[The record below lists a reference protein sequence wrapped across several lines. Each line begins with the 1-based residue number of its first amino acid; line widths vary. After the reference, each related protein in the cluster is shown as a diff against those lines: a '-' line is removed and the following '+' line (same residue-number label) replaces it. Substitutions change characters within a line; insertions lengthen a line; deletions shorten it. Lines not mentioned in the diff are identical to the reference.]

1 MRVLHVNTAARTGGA
16 AQVAHALFEAQRAR
30 GAAADFFSGRP
41 EAGTDEAG
49 PEGAGTEDAAVMSPL
64 RFRANVLAYRAASV
78 EAPFERARWARL
90 LPPRLDACD
99 VVHLHNAHGYY
110 LPDAALAALLDR
122 PCVWTLHD
130 LWLATGRCAAPQGC
144 TRWETGCA
152 PCPHPG
158 HSPAS
163 RFDRSGPE
171 QARRR
176 VLMRAGRT
184 VFAVPSRWLADRMIG
199 AGLPGDRL
207 HVVPNPLLAAA
218 PAFDAAA
225 RRAAR
230 ERSGWPV
237 DRCVALVA
245 AGALADPNKNVAT
258 VLAAM
263 AGVARPERWCLV
275 LLGRP
280 DRAMRRRIEALP
292 VRTVLVEQG
301 LDRAA
306 LAEAYLAADL
316 FLNPSRG
323 ESFGMTN
330 LEALA
335 HGCRLLCSDLP
346 VFREVA
352 GEAATY
358 LPPDVPASWTAALD
372 AARDAALAQEPAAP
386 DMALA
391 ADLRRRHALDTIV
404 DAYQAL
410 YGLARD

>member
-30 GAAADFFSGRP
+30 GTAADFFSGRP
-41 EAGTDEAG
+41 ERGA
-49 PEGAGTEDAAVMSPL
+49 EGAAAEGPAVMSPL
-64 RFRANVLAYRAASV
+64 RFRANVLAHRAASV

-90 LPPRLDACD
+90 LPPRLAQCD

-110 LPDAALAALLDR
+110 LPDAALRTLLDR

-158 HSPAS
+158 RYPA
-163 RFDRSGPE
+163 RYPGGWLDRSGPE

-176 VLMRAGRT
+176 ALMQTGRT
-184 VFAVPSRWLADRMIG
+184 VFAVPSRWLADRMIA
-199 AGLPGDRL
+199 AGLPADRL
-207 HVVPNPLLAAA
+207 HVVPNPLLGAA
-218 PAFDAAA
+218 PVFDAAA

-258 VLAAM
+258 VVAAM
-263 AGVARPERWCLV
+263 ARVAPPERWCLV

-280 DRAMRRRIEALP
+280 DQAMRRRIASLP

-358 LPPDVPASWTAALD
+358 LPPDAPAAWTAALD
-372 AARDAALAQEPAAP
+372 AALDAALAQEPSAP

-391 ADLRRRHALDTIV
+391 ADLRRRYALDTIV
-404 DAYQAL
+404 DAYAAL
-410 YGLARD
+410 YGLAGG

>member
-16 AQVAHALFEAQRAR
+16 AQVAHALFAAQQAR
-30 GAAADFFSGRP
+30 GEAAAFLSGRP
-41 EAGTDEAG
+41 EAGT
-49 PEGAGTEDAAVMSPL
+49 EGAGTEGAAVMSPL
-64 RFRANVLAYRAASV
+64 RFRANVLAHRLASV
-78 EAPFERARWARL
+78 EAPFERGRWARL
-90 LPPRLDACD
+90 LGARLDACD

-152 PCPHPG
+152 PCPHRDRY
-158 HSPAS
+158 PAS
-163 RFDRSGPE
+163 LIDRSGPE

-176 VLMRAGRT
+176 ALMLAGRT
-184 VFAVPSRWLADRMIG
+184 VFAVPSRWLADRMIA
-199 AGLPGDRL
+199 AGLPADRL
-207 HVVPNPLLAAA
+207 HVVPNPLLGAAA
-218 PAFDAAA
+218 DFDAAA

-230 ERSGWPV
+230 DRSGWPA

-245 AGALADPNKNVAT
+245 AGGLADPNKNVAT

-263 AGVARPERWCLV
+263 ERVAQPERWCLV

-280 DRAMRRRIEALP
+280 DRAMRRRIAALP

-316 FLNPSRG
+316 FLSPSRG

-352 GEAATY
+352 GEAAVY
-358 LPPDVPASWTAALD
+358 LPHDRPDAWSRALD
-372 AARDAALAQEPAAP
+372 AELARRPARP

-391 ADLRRRHALDTIV
+391 ADLRRRYALDTIV
-404 DAYQAL
+404 DAYAAL
-410 YGLARD
+410 YGLAGG

>member
-30 GAAADFFSGRP
+30 GTAAEFFSGRP
-41 EAGTDEAG
+41 EAGTAG
-49 PEGAGTEDAAVMSPL
+49 PAVMSPL

-90 LPPRLDACD
+90 LPSLLADSD

-152 PCPHPG
+152 PCPHRDRY
-158 HSPAS
+158 PAS

-176 VLMRAGRT
+176 TLMRAART
-184 VFAVPSRWLADRMIG
+184 VFAAPSRWLADHMVA
-199 AGLPGDRL
+199 AGLPAERL
-207 HVVPNPLLAAA
+207 HVVPNPLLGAA
-218 PAFDAAA
+218 PVFDAAA

-230 ERSGWPV
+230 DRSGWPEE
-237 DRCVALVA
+237 RCVALVA
-245 AGALADPNKNVAT
+245 AGGLADPNKNVGT

-280 DRAMRRRIEALP
+280 DRAMRRRIASLP
-292 VRTVLVEQG
+292 VGTVLVEQG

-306 LAEAYLAADL
+306 LAEAYLGADL

-335 HGCRLLCSDLP
+335 HGCRLVCSDLP

-352 GEAATY
+352 GDAATY
-358 LPPDVPASWTAALD
+358 LPPDDPAAWAAALD
-372 AARDAALAQEPAAP
+372 RLGDETLAGGARGS

-391 ADLRRRHALDTIV
+391 ADLRRRYALDTIL

-410 YGLARD
+410 YGLAGG